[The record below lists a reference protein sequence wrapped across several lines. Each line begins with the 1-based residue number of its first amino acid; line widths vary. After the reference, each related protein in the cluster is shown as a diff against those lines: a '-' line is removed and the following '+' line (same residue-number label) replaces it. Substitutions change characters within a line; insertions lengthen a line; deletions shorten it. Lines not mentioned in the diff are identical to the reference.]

1 MQHNKVTNTVIAM
14 FLFIAFAELIR
25 TAWISDDAAIT
36 LRTVLNLIHGYG
48 LTFNIDERVQAYTH
62 PLWFL
67 LISALSVLIGN
78 VFTSTF
84 LLSITIS
91 LVVIWLL
98 MSRIATSFWAGV
110 LGATVL
116 ILSKAYVDYST
127 SGLENPLSHLLIL
140 LGIISGLKA
149 VEESRFNDLVIFF
162 LVCSFLY
169 LNRPDLILLVGPLAI
184 LVLYK
189 SRVAPSLLV
198 KAIFIGALPVLIW
211 TSFSIYY
218 YGFPLPNTAYAKLGT
233 GIQFLE
239 RSAQGIRYLLDS
251 IGHDPVTLA
260 VTAIGFIIGFR
271 SSLFSLAL
279 AVGGGLYL
287 AYVVSIGGD
296 FMSGRFFTVP
306 LLVAVIIFVRST
318 ISKQQLQACV
328 VGFGVLGLMS
338 INSTLLSGS
347 TYTNTTI
354 SDNGIADERGFYYQ
368 RYGLLTASKSTFA
381 PSAWTTGSKSVSVVC
396 GGLGFA
402 GITSGPS
409 AHLIDSCAL
418 ADPLL
423 ARLPAKNNPNWRI
436 GHFIRQLPTDYQESI
451 EKNANVL
458 NDPATKVFYE
468 SIRTV
473 TRGPLADPERLREIV
488 KINLGQVQKPDWDM
502 YKYKVLPRSSK
513 VKKVEIDAL
522 QRIMSLGAWNA
533 PGNVQFGV
541 AVEVHLP
548 AKINLTSFDM
558 ALDNNDSYNVEYLI
572 DGKYVQLIEVGPTP
586 TNTGGM
592 VQYIRKLDDSTA
604 PTDRIKIT
612 ALSGDGLYS
621 LGHFKVNTLP

>member
-271 SSLFSLAL
+271 SSLFSHAL
-279 AVGGGLYL
+279 AVGGG
-287 AYVVSIGGD
+287 GC
-296 FMSGRFFTVP
+296 T
-306 LLVAVIIFVRST
+306 
-318 ISKQQLQACV
+318 
-328 VGFGVLGLMS
+328 
-338 INSTLLSGS
+338 
-347 TYTNTTI
+347 
-354 SDNGIADERGFYYQ
+354 
-368 RYGLLTASKSTFA
+368 
-381 PSAWTTGSKSVSVVC
+381 
-396 GGLGFA
+396 
-402 GITSGPS
+402 
-409 AHLIDSCAL
+409 
-418 ADPLL
+418 
-423 ARLPAKNNPNWRI
+423 
-436 GHFIRQLPTDYQESI
+436 
-451 EKNANVL
+451 
-458 NDPATKVFYE
+458 
-468 SIRTV
+468 
-473 TRGPLADPERLREIV
+473 
-488 KINLGQVQKPDWDM
+488 
-502 YKYKVLPRSSK
+502 
-513 VKKVEIDAL
+513 
-522 QRIMSLGAWNA
+522 
-533 PGNVQFGV
+533 
-541 AVEVHLP
+541 
-548 AKINLTSFDM
+548 
-558 ALDNNDSYNVEYLI
+558 
-572 DGKYVQLIEVGPTP
+572 
-586 TNTGGM
+586 
-592 VQYIRKLDDSTA
+592 
-604 PTDRIKIT
+604 
-612 ALSGDGLYS
+612 
-621 LGHFKVNTLP
+621 